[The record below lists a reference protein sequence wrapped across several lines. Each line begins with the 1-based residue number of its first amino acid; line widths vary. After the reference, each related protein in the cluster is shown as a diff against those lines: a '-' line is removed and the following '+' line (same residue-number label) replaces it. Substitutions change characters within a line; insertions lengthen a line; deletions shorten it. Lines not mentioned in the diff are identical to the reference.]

1 MNSVKDD
8 ENSLLVTIV
17 LLRASLNDQKTR
29 SNQLRKCELMGS
41 TDWMW
46 GGGRGRGN
54 GLGVS
59 WRMEMLEPT

>member
-46 GGGRGRGN
+46 GGGRGN
-54 GLGVS
+54 ELGVS

>member
-46 GGGRGRGN
+46 GGGGM
-54 GLGVS
+54 GLV
-59 WRMEMLEPT
+59 

>member
-1 MNSVKDD
+1 MINSVKDD

-17 LLRASLNDQKTR
+17 LLRASLNDQNTR
-29 SNQLRKCELMGS
+29 SNQLRKCELMGQYRL
-41 TDWMW
+41 DV
-46 GGGRGRGN
+46 GGRGN

>member
-46 GGGRGRGN
+46 GGRGN

-59 WRMEMLEPT
+59 

>member
-29 SNQLRKCELMGS
+29 SNQLRKCELMWQYRLDVG
-41 TDWMW
+41 
-46 GGGRGRGN
+46 GRGN

>member
-29 SNQLRKCELMGS
+29 SNQLRKCELMGQYRL
-41 TDWMW
+41 DV
-46 GGGRGRGN
+46 GGKKIIFK
-54 GLGVS
+54 LLQPKYCFS
-59 WRMEMLEPT
+59 